1 MQVRC
6 WQRFALGVRDVDARK
21 ELHVQSFG
29 ENSILMWPW
38 PISCSPGMNTGKQS
52 FGFIGPNPLLG
63 AFECRPVCVCMVLI
77 IISMFLF
84 PHL

>member
-1 MQVRC
+1 M
-6 WQRFALGVRDVDARK
+6 DARK